1 MEFGLTTSGSSPC
14 SYIGTKAKEEF
25 AAITGCSSDIPLEQ
39 NSVPATDGYDFF
51 DCNFWDP

>member
-1 MEFGLTTSGSSPC
+1 MEFGLATSGSSPC

-25 AAITGCSSDIPLEQ
+25 AAITGSDIPLEQ